1 MISYPER
8 VKSPCVGNC
17 CLNQS
22 DVCVGCFRS
31 LQEIKSW
38 SVADDQL
45 RLQIIMNTRNREYA
59 STKRQLI
66 LTACDND

>member
-17 CLNQS
+17 CLNES

-45 RLQIIMNTRNREYA
+45 RLQIIMNT
-59 STKRQLI
+59 
-66 LTACDND
+66 